1 MTPGA
6 DEKGH
11 FLPITTSYDYDA
23 PISEA
28 GDPTPKLFALRN
40 VISQVP
46 YHFIKRQRLLL
57 ISGKGVSNLYVK
69 GSQKSVVV
77 VWAREHFEHPVEVFS
92 THPNKTTW
100 GDTQKYVQNYRIFM
114 TPEAL
119 PWTLGL
125 ELCARVLE

>member
-28 GDPTPKLFALRN
+28 GDVTFKLFALRD

-46 YHFIKRQRLLL
+46 YHFIKCQRLLL
-57 ISGKGVSNLYVK
+57 ILGKGVPKLFVK
-69 GSQKSVVV
+69 SSQKSLVVV
-77 VWAREHFEHPVEVFS
+77 
-92 THPNKTTW
+92 
-100 GDTQKYVQNYRIFM
+100 
-114 TPEAL
+114 
-119 PWTLGL
+119 
-125 ELCARVLE
+125 